1 MLGQKIGQ
9 YRVLE
14 CLGRGGMGTVYRA
27 TDETLERDVALKIL
41 HPVFEDSSV
50 RFRREAAALARLN
63 HAGIAAIYELLEDG
77 DQLVMVMEF
86 VRGQTLQDIIDHVGS
101 FSPQRAADL
110 CMQVLAALEHAHGAG
125 VVHRDLKPGNL
136 MLTENGSIKIMDF
149 GIARV
154 DGSAHLTSA
163 GAMMGTPA
171 YMAPEQVLGHA
182 IDARADLY
190 AMGVIFYRL
199 ICAELPFR
207 AETPFDMAQSQVNDP
222 PTPIEQVRS
231 NVPAWVGDI
240 VNKALAKSPD
250 QRFQSALEFHDA
262 LTVGVG
268 SEARSTSLPVVE
280 STEKMAR
287 PQFEPPA
294 RTAPK
299 PSGRGRR
306 SLTVWVGVT
315 TAVLLGGVSVWMLTR
330 AEASPRGAA
339 TSPGPVLNPARSAA
353 SQPDAAPTAAGVSV
367 PATRVVAKPVPAA
380 TVGAS
385 PPAPAVR
392 TPTAAV
398 PLAVF
403 RNVKLLAVNG
413 SRTTARDVVLALSG
427 AEMNAVSIET
437 SEPLAM
443 VRFDHIARATYVHA
457 RDPQWHPE
465 YRAPAGRID
474 VPGILG
480 RARHWLVVQ
489 TTETYAILRL
499 DGPDALEILKAVEDR
514 TGRAIDR
521 PLDARK

>member
-1 MLGQKIGQ
+1 MLGQTIGQ
-9 YRVLE
+9 YRVLD

-27 TDETLERDVALKIL
+27 TDEMLRRDVALKIL
-41 HPVFEDSSV
+41 HPLFDDSSV

-77 DQLVMVMEF
+77 DHLVMVMEF
-86 VRGQTLQDIIDHVGS
+86 VRGQTLQDIIDHVGP
-101 FSPQRAADL
+101 FSPHRAADL
-110 CMQVLAALEHAHGAG
+110 CMQVLAALEHAHSAG

-154 DGSAHLTSA
+154 DGTAHLTSA

-190 AMGVIFYRL
+190 AVGVIFYRL

-207 AETPFDMAQSQVNDP
+207 AETPFDMAQSHVNDP
-222 PTPIEQVRS
+222 PTPIEQLRP
-231 NVPAWVGDI
+231 NVPAWVGEI
-240 VNKALAKSPD
+240 VKKALAKSPD

-262 LTVGVG
+262 LTLGVA
-268 SEARSTSLPVVE
+268 SAARSTSTPSVE

-287 PQFEPPA
+287 PEFEPPA
-294 RTAPK
+294 RTGPQQF
-299 PSGRGRR
+299 GRKRR
-306 SLTVWVGVT
+306 NMTMWAGAT
-315 TAVLLGGVSVWMLTR
+315 TAVLLAGASVWMLTR
-330 AEASPRGAA
+330 AEASLRGAA
-339 TSPGPVLNPARSAA
+339 PVPAPVLNPARPAA
-353 SQPDAAPTAAGVSV
+353 SQLEATPAAAGVSV
-367 PATRVVAKPVPAA
+367 PATRVITKPVRAA
-380 TVGAS
+380 TVAAS
-385 PPAPAVR
+385 APAPEAR
-392 TPTAAV
+392 PAPAV

-427 AEMNAVSIET
+427 AEMNAVSTET

-443 VRFDHIARATYVHA
+443 IRYDQMARATYIHA

-465 YRAPAGRID
+465 HSAPAGRID

-489 TTETYAILRL
+489 TKETYAILRL

>member
-1 MLGQKIGQ
+1 MLGQTIGQ
-9 YRVLE
+9 YRVLD

-27 TDETLERDVALKIL
+27 TDETLQRDVALKIL

-86 VRGQTLQDIIDHVGS
+86 VRGQTLQDLIDHVGP
-101 FSPQRAADL
+101 FSPQRAADV
-110 CMQVLAALEHAHGAG
+110 CMQVLAALEHAHSAG

-136 MLTENGSIKIMDF
+136 MLTENGFIKIMDF

-199 ICAELPFR
+199 ISAELPFR

-240 VNKALAKSPD
+240 VTRALAKSPD

-262 LTVGVG
+262 LALGVA
-268 SEARSTSLPVVE
+268 SAARSASNPAVE
-280 STEKMAR
+280 STEKMER
-287 PQFEPPA
+287 PEFQPRA
-294 RTAPK
+294 RTIPQ
-299 PSGRGRR
+299 PSGPERR
-306 SLTVWVGVT
+306 SMTIWAGVT
-315 TAVLLGGVSVWMLTR
+315 TVLLAAVGVWMRTR
-330 AEASPRGAA
+330 PEASHRA
-339 TSPGPVLNPARSAA
+339 TAPAPGPVSNPAPSAA
-353 SQPDAAPTAAGVSV
+353 SPLDAATPAGGASV
-367 PATRVVAKPVPAA
+367 PAKRVVTKPGPVA
-380 TVGAS
+380 TVAAS
-385 PPAPAVR
+385 APLREAQ
-392 TPTAAV
+392 TATAV

-403 RNVKLLAVNG
+403 RNVKLLAVDG

-427 AEMNAVSIET
+427 AEMNAVSTET

-443 VRFDHIARATYVHA
+443 VQYDHIARATYVHA

-465 YRAPAGRID
+465 YSAPAGRID

-480 RARHWLVVQ
+480 RARHWLVLQ
-489 TTETYAILRL
+489 TKGTYAILRL

-521 PLDARK
+521 PLDTRK